1 MPRLAGKVG
10 FITGAARGQ
19 GRAHTIRM
27 AEEGADLVLVDV
39 CGQATAIDYPAATA
53 EDLAETVRMAEQLG
67 RRVVWA

>member
-1 MPRLAGKVG
+1 
-10 FITGAARGQ
+10 
-19 GRAHTIRM
+19 M